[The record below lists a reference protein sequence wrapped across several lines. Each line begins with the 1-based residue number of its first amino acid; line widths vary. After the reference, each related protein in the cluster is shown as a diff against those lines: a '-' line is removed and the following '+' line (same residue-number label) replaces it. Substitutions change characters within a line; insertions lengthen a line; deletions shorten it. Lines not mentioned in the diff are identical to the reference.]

1 MNELRNL
8 ESNRH
13 FDSNNKLKIHLL
25 LHHLIL
31 VFQSMAD
38 LNLVELVIVAAVAVV
53 SKHVTH
59 LVVSDSVGDSLQ
71 LSHWLFFV

>member
-1 MNELRNL
+1 M
-8 ESNRH
+8 
-13 FDSNNKLKIHLL
+13 
-25 LHHLIL
+25 IL